1 METNISNSLRCITL
15 LSMMS
20 EGREIVVTDIIRAS
34 MVPAG
39 TPARYSASA
48 IGMVP
53 KMSISLRII

>member
-1 METNISNSLRCITL
+1 METNVSSSLRCITL

-20 EGREIVVTDIIRAS
+20 EGSETVVTDIIKAS

-53 KMSISLRII
+53 KMSA